1 MKNFI
6 SKILSYFNKDTL
18 CEFGA
23 LAVLLFSLIT
33 GMVYLAPYGD
43 GIIAIYFIL
52 FFWAF
57 FKIAT
62 IESKKVS
69 ELDHENL
76 RLRGYLNDNEEFKK
90 SRYFKTFTD

>member
-23 LAVLLFSLIT
+23 LAVLFFSLLA

-43 GIIAIYFIL
+43 GVIAIYFIL
-52 FFWAF
+52 FFWAIA
-57 FKIAT
+57 KI
-62 IESKKVS
+62 VS
-69 ELDHENL
+69 EGDKKISELEHENHIL
-76 RLRGYLNDNEEFKK
+76 RCYLKDNEEFKK